1 MFINTSKGELGNIVD
16 LVNLTNDTTFTESD
30 INLGPVSTYTDPEGI
45 NTRNTQIDVQAAGA
59 SPYTGS
65 VTVRYNRV
73 DLSTQTAATGLE
85 YTLTGSETLAD
96 MLTAIATQ
104 LGVVEEGLELDV
116 SEVPTVAAGETA
128 TINIVATTNS
138 VLYIG
143 QTPVTVNPSME
154 MDSQVTNSDLD
165 GFDEETT
172 AT

>member
-1 MFINTSKGELGNIVD
+1 MFINTSKGGLGNIVD
-16 LVNLTNDTTFTESD
+16 LVNLTNGTAFTESD
-30 INLGPVSTYTDPEGI
+30 VSLGPASTYTDPEGV

-96 MLTAIATQ
+96 MLTVIAAQ

-116 SEVPTVAAGETA
+116 PEVPTVAAGETV
-128 TINIVATTNS
+128 TINIVASTNS
-138 VLYIG
+138 VLYVG

-154 MDSQVTNSDLD
+154 MESQVTTSNLD
-165 GFDEETT
+165 GFGEE
-172 AT
+172 ATVT